1 MLSGIQKYLEKNRKW
16 LFGFLLV
23 VIIVPFVFTIGSMP
37 GLGYSKKKNHMKIFD
52 CDLGNPQE
60 AERAVRDG
68 ALSIALHTASEEN
81 AWMESAQGYAIY
93 RLLLLHIAKEIHYPK
108 PNEEVLYDYIKT
120 LPLFF
125 DKDKKFDPKSYNN
138 YLAKWS
144 ERFGKTQ
151 NLRQLI
157 EGDYV
162 CDQIR
167 KIVQQP
173 AFVMP
178 KAIEQLYQHWKTEF
192 HLRYLVLENNLKVP
206 ENISELQVKEFFEQ
220 HKNAYRMDRRAD
232 VAILFFENNKHRSQ
246 LGMISDEELQK
257 YFNEHKK
264 SFVEKGKSIDEVNFV
279 DVKPR
284 VLAAV
289 ENIHLKDLSEK
300 CATQFI
306 LTAYDQELTFGSDA
320 WKVFVDKNDVR
331 IIDTLAPYTEK
342 NMPKKKG
349 LSRKLLAKAFDLDSD
364 HFLSDPYPV
373 KNGYAVLALK
383 RMLPSYQQ
391 ELNDV
396 REQVIADAKEDER
409 QQAFKKQSEVLRE
422 KLIQPNANVD
432 EIVAANKLS
441 FKVLEPFSL
450 NNAFFELSKVLEFN
464 ALLDFMKLLD
474 GVKSNQWLPL
484 FPGKKN
490 QYLLFQCTQSKEGSV
505 DVNSDGFKDFA
516 KSFEARQSQIHG
528 ETLFREII
536 EDTMNN
542 MNPKKR

>member
-192 HLRYLVLENNLKVP
+192 HLRYLVLENNLRVP

-264 SFVEKGKSIDEVNFV
+264 SFVEKGKDEQM
-279 DVKPR
+279 D
-284 VLAAV
+284 
-289 ENIHLKDLSEK
+289 
-300 CATQFI
+300 
-306 LTAYDQELTFGSDA
+306 
-320 WKVFVDKNDVR
+320 
-331 IIDTLAPYTEK
+331 
-342 NMPKKKG
+342 
-349 LSRKLLAKAFDLDSD
+349 
-364 HFLSDPYPV
+364 
-373 KNGYAVLALK
+373 
-383 RMLPSYQQ
+383 
-391 ELNDV
+391 
-396 REQVIADAKEDER
+396 
-409 QQAFKKQSEVLRE
+409 
-422 KLIQPNANVD
+422 
-432 EIVAANKLS
+432 
-441 FKVLEPFSL
+441 
-450 NNAFFELSKVLEFN
+450 
-464 ALLDFMKLLD
+464 
-474 GVKSNQWLPL
+474 
-484 FPGKKN
+484 
-490 QYLLFQCTQSKEGSV
+490 
-505 DVNSDGFKDFA
+505 
-516 KSFEARQSQIHG
+516 
-528 ETLFREII
+528 LFRLGCLSII
-536 EDTMNN
+536 YV
-542 MNPKKR
+542 